1 MEPLQSGFVIFKR
14 KVKYKKYNQ
23 NFPEFKVISQ
33 IDNPWEISFSDPF
46 GKKFKTECN
55 KLFDWSKSENPSIK
69 YFSGT
74 ARYKSRFTV
83 EEVLTKQEIWLN
95 LGNVMVIAKVFLN
108 GKEVGGV
115 WTNPW
120 RLEVTD
126 YIQNGENIL
135 EIEVANNWVNRL
147 TGDATLEETKRKT
160 WLSLNQFKAD
170 GQLQKSGL
178 LGPVTLETIV
188 STKN

>member
-1 MEPLQSGFVIFKR
+1 M
-14 KVKYKKYNQ
+14 
-23 NFPEFKVISQ
+23 
-33 IDNPWEISFSDPF
+33 
-46 GKKFKTECN
+46 KT
-55 KLFDWSKSENPSIK
+55 
-69 YFSGT
+69 
-74 ARYKSRFTV
+74 
-83 EEVLTKQEIWLN
+83 
-95 LGNVMVIAKVFLN
+95 AKVFLN

-188 STKN
+188 IPIVYQND